1 MKKLTGVVLAIMMM
15 GALAGCYSKS
25 CEQPP
30 MSYKGEG

>member
-15 GALAGCYSKS
+15 GALAGCYSKT
-25 CEQPP
+25 CEQP